1 MFRLAVKMTLART
14 GRLVLTSLAV
24 ILGTAFLS
32 GTFVFRDT
40 INQTFDR
47 LFADVFRDVDAYVRS
62 TTFLELDFGGEQ
74 RAATPVAVLDA
85 VRNVEGVTSATGDIQ
100 AFARVIG
107 KDGTPLGS
115 EGNGPPTFGGIASSD
130 SAGLWSIT
138 SGRLPVGPN
147 EVILDK
153 ATADNGAFVVGDS
166 VRVVAVR
173 GAREFTLV
181 GIASYGDISSPGG
194 ATFALF
200 DQPTASEFLLQPG
213 FVDAILVEGDD
224 SVGDDVLAKRID
236 AALPTELKLETLTG
250 AEITAEVQGQIK
262 DVLNIFSTFL
272 IIFSYIAL
280 GIGSF
285 VIYNVFSITAAQRQR
300 ENALLRAIGA
310 SRRQVSRALL
320 IESTA
325 MGIVGS
331 VIGFGI
337 GILLSQMLNALLK
350 ATGFEVP
357 TQGLA
362 ISPNS
367 FINTLIAGV
376 VVTISA
382 AWFPARRAGRV
393 PPLAALRDTALD
405 TAGSIS
411 RRVVIGLVLVAAGG
425 VGMFAAM
432 NDAPVQVLGLG
443 VLGVFSGILVLGPAI
458 ARPVALF
465 IGLPVA
471 KLRGASGV
479 MARQNAARNPKRTS
493 RTAAPVLLGVA
504 LVTAF
509 TALAASI
516 RSEIRDTFGNAF
528 SGDIALTVDS
538 QGFGGIP
545 LTITD
550 QIAELDGVAQATGV
564 GFTSVRLIDPN
575 EPTSTTQASAAQR
588 GVFVQTINPETIG
601 GLFDL
606 GVTQG
611 DLGSLGADGIFV
623 DAERAESKGW
633 DIGTRLKIIRVDGV
647 EVNAEVRG
655 FVSGDTSFANY
666 VASRDMFADAPS
678 PIFDAFVY
686 IKVAPGAVFDDVRD
700 RVAAISSDA
709 GIGTLQTKDE
719 FIDDQA
725 AQINQVLA
733 LIYGLLGL
741 SIIIAI
747 VGIVITLLLSVF
759 ERRREIGLLR
769 AVGMTKSQVR
779 TTVRWESVI
788 TSLLGAVSGVV
799 LGIVMGIVVVAAL
812 SDEGDITF
820 RLPVN
825 ETLWIV
831 VISFVLGVVAAVY
844 PAWRATKVN
853 VVEAIA
859 AT

>member
-575 EPTSTTQASAAQR
+575 EPASTTQASAAQR
-588 GVFVQTINPETIG
+588 GVFVQTINPATIS

>member
-1 MFRLAVKMTLART
+1 MFVLAVKMTVART
-14 GRLVLTSLAV
+14 GRLILTSLAV

-47 LFADVFRDVDAYVRS
+47 LFADVFRDVNAYVRS

-74 RAATPVAVLDA
+74 RAATPISVLDT
-85 VRNVEGVTSATGDIQ
+85 VRGVEGVISATGDIQ

-107 KDGTPLGS
+107 KDGEPLGS
-115 EGNGPPTFGGIASSD
+115 DGNGPPTFGSIASAD
-130 SAGLWSIT
+130 SVGLWSV
-138 SGRLPVGPN
+138 SEGRLPVGPN
-147 EVILDK
+147 EVILDQ
-153 ATADNGAFVVGDS
+153 ATVINGKFELGDT

-173 GAREFTLV
+173 GSREFTMV
-181 GIASYGDISSPGG
+181 GIANYGDISSPGG

-213 FVDAILVEGDD
+213 FVDAILIEGDD
-224 SVGDDVLAKRID
+224 SVSDEVLAQRID
-236 AALPTELKLETLTG
+236 AALAADLKLETLTG

-272 IIFSYIAL
+272 IVFSYIAL

-285 VIYNVFSITAAQRQR
+285 VIYNVFSITAAQRLR

-320 IESTA
+320 VESTA

-331 VIGFGI
+331 IIGFGI
-337 GILLSQMLNALLK
+337 GILLSQLLSALLK

-362 ISPNS
+362 ISTAA
-367 FINTLIAGV
+367 FVNTFVAGV
-376 VVTISA
+376 LVTVLA
-382 AWFPARRAGRV
+382 AWLPARRAGRV
-393 PPLAALRDTALD
+393 PPLAALQDTALD
-405 TAGSIS
+405 TAGNIT
-411 RRVVIGLVLVAAGG
+411 RRVIVGLIIVALGG
-425 VGMFAAM
+425 VGLASSMR
-432 NDAPVQVLGLG
+432 DAPIQILGLG
-443 VLGVFSGILVLGPAI
+443 VLGVFTGILVLGPAI
-458 ARPVALF
+458 ARPVALTLG
-465 IGLPVA
+465 IPVA
-471 KLRGASGV
+471 KLRGVSGE

-528 SGDIALTVDS
+528 SGDIALTVDAR
-538 QGFGGIP
+538 GFGGIP
-545 LTITD
+545 LSISD
-550 QIAELDGVAQATGV
+550 QIADLDGVAQVTGV
-564 GFTSVRLIDPN
+564 GFTSVRLSDPN
-575 EPTSTTQASAAQR
+575 EPPALTQAGAGQR
-588 GVFVQTINPETIG
+588 GVFVQTINPATIT

-606 GVTQG
+606 GVTAG
-611 DLGSLGADGIFV
+611 DLSTLGKDGIFV
-623 DAERAESKGW
+623 AASRATQKGW
-633 DIGTRLKIIRVDGV
+633 DIGTRLQVTRVDGV
-647 EVNAEVRG
+647 VIDAEIRG

-666 VASRDMFADAPS
+666 VASREMFADTPAS
-678 PIFDAFVY
+678 IFDAFVY
-686 IKVAPGAVFDDVRD
+686 IKVAAGSEIAEVQA

-709 GIGTLQTKDE
+709 GIGTLLSKEQ

-725 AQINQVLA
+725 AQINQILA

-799 LGIVMGIVVVAAL
+799 LGVVMGVVVVAAL
-812 SDEGDITF
+812 ADEGGIAF
-820 RLPVN
+820 RLPIN
-825 ETLWIV
+825 ETLSIV
-831 VISFVLGVVAAVY
+831 FISFLLGVLAAVY
-844 PAWRATKVN
+844 PAWRATRVN

-859 AT
+859 TA

>member
-236 AALPTELKLETLTG
+236 AALPTELRLETLTG

-405 TAGSIS
+405 TVGSIS

-550 QIAELDGVAQATGV
+550 QIAEIDGVAQATGV

-575 EPTSTTQASAAQR
+575 EPASTTQASAAQR
-588 GVFVQTINPETIG
+588 GVFVQTINPATIG

>member
-1 MFRLAVKMTLART
+1 MFLLAVKMTLART

-47 LFADVFRDVDAYVRS
+47 LFADVFRDVNAYVRS

-74 RAATPVAVLDA
+74 RAATPVSVLET
-85 VRNVEGVTSATGDIQ
+85 VRGVAGVTSATGDIQ

-107 KDGTPLGS
+107 KDGEPLGS

-138 SGRLPVGPN
+138 DGRLPVGSN
-147 EVILDK
+147 EVVLDK
-153 ATADNGAFVVGDS
+153 ATADNGDFVVGDN

-173 GAREFTLV
+173 GTREFTLV

-224 SVGDDVLAKRID
+224 SVSDEMLAQRID
-236 AALPTELKLETLTG
+236 AALSADLKLETLTG

-272 IIFSYIAL
+272 IVFSYIAL

-285 VIYNVFSITAAQRQR
+285 VIYNVFSITAAQRLR

-320 IESTA
+320 VESTA
-325 MGIVGS
+325 MGVVGS

-337 GILLSQMLNALLK
+337 GILLSQLLSALLK

-362 ISPNS
+362 ISTS
-367 FINTLIAGV
+367 AFVNTFVAGV
-376 VVTISA
+376 LVTVLA
-382 AWFPARRAGRV
+382 AWLPARRAGRV

-405 TAGSIS
+405 SAGNIT
-411 RRVVIGLVLVAAGG
+411 RRVIVGLIIVALGG
-425 VGMFAAM
+425 VGLVSAM
-432 NDAPVQVLGLG
+432 RDAPIQILGLG
-443 VLGVFSGILVLGPAI
+443 VLGVFTGILVLGPAI
-458 ARPVALF
+458 ARPVALTLG
-465 IGLPVA
+465 IPVA
-471 KLRGASGV
+471 KLRGVSGA

-516 RSEIRDTFGNAF
+516 RSEIRDTFGDAF

-538 QGFGGIP
+538 RGFGGIP

-550 QIAELDGVAQATGV
+550 QIAGLPGVAQATGV
-564 GFTSVRLIDPN
+564 GFTSVRLSDPN
-575 EPTSTTQASAAQR
+575 ERPALTQVGASQR
-588 GVFVQTINPETIG
+588 GVFVQTINPATIT

-606 GVTQG
+606 GVTEG
-611 DLGSLGADGIFV
+611 NLSSLGKDGIFV
-623 DAERAESKGW
+623 AASRATEKGW
-633 DIGTRLKIIRVDGV
+633 EIGTRLQVTRADGV
-647 EVNAEVRG
+647 VIDAEIRG

-666 VASRDMFADAPS
+666 VTSREMFADSSAS
-678 PIFDAFVY
+678 IFDAFVY
-686 IKVAPGAVFDDVRD
+686 IKVAEGSVISEVQA

-709 GIGTLQTKDE
+709 GIGTLLSKEQ

-725 AQINQVLA
+725 AQINQILA

-799 LGIVMGIVVVAAL
+799 LGVVMGVVVVAAL
-812 SDEGDITF
+812 ADEGGIAF
-820 RLPVN
+820 RLPIN
-825 ETLWIV
+825 ETLSIMF
-831 VISFVLGVVAAVY
+831 ISFVLGVLAAVY
-844 PAWRATKVN
+844 PAWRATRVN

-859 AT
+859 TA

>member
-575 EPTSTTQASAAQR
+575 EPASTTQASAAQR